1 MLRLQTLGRLRFE
14 GEGTAAL
21 SSRRKELVLLAFLA
35 RRGPRPIS
43 RAEVAALLW
52 EDRDEQ
58 RARQSLRQAL
68 LELRRLVGEGLQ
80 VGPETIA
87 LAERVVDLDAT
98 AFEREVEAGQLDAA
112 VGRWQGDFLTGLEDV
127 GGEELRAWLEA
138 QREALRRR
146 LHTAFTGLCEDA
158 RRRGAWNEGISWAE
172 RWVAALPLDEAGH
185 VCLLRLL
192 DLSGRAEEGL
202 SRYTAFTSELRALE
216 LAPSP
221 ALEQMGLVLER
232 SSASAPPPRLSSAAL
247 FTPMLIGRG
256 PALAELLAAWRVAR
270 EGGGSVV
277 LVEGE
282 LGIGK
287 TRLCEEFLRRL
298 ERESNARM
306 SSRAHGREGPGPVEL
321 GVLAQLTSGLA
332 MAPGLAGARPAALA
346 ALGQIAPA
354 VRTRFPSL
362 SEDSG
367 VDAGQAFGEAVAAAA
382 GEGPV
387 VLFIDDLPQ
396 ADPASLRALL
406 SLIEAPPPGLLVL
419 ATARTGDGEPQVIL
433 SHQPAVRRLKLQ
445 PLSLPEVEL
454 LVGSILELPLEDK
467 RRLASRLHAQGGGS
481 PFYIVEMVSA
491 LADEGMLAPTERGE
505 WHLTTGERRLPLPT
519 SVRDVMTR
527 RLAPLTPAGRLVL
540 EAAAVLGLPFDRALL
555 TEVSGQSPVA
565 VDAALEELLLQRLI
579 RETGVP
585 GCHEFAQELVRHHVE
600 RNVPV
605 ARGEQLSSRAISAL
619 EARATSDP
627 AVAAALVH
635 HRARASTLITA
646 TRRRRRR
653 VLSGAFGAV
662 LVVAALGVGLRLR
675 SSPGPTGTAVAVLPF
690 AVTGG
695 PELGYLRDGIVTL
708 LSTELNGVGS
718 LRITDPR
725 AVLGIAAQISRNPPD
740 VGQGRRVAERLGAG
754 TYVIGDIVEGG
765 GKIRIRA
772 TAHRVGQPSQPIARG
787 ESEGTTGELFQLVD
801 ALAGQLLSGLSGGP
815 YEQLTRVAATTT
827 RSLPA
832 LKAYLEG
839 ERLFR
844 EGAFHPAAREFQ
856 RAVTEDTTFALAY
869 YWLSVAS
876 WWADDSKAIDSA
888 ATRAVRFS
896 SRLSERDRRLFQ
908 AWDAFLSGDAL
919 GAELIYR
926 QIVGAEPE
934 NVEAWLQLGEVL
946 FHSGPRRGYPLAGA
960 RLPFK
965 RVLYFEP
972 EHTSAILHLARIAAS
987 EGRAGELDSLVRR
1000 ILQLN
1005 PAGEWAVEAKALRSF
1020 ARGDAAEQQEVLS
1033 ELRTAI
1039 EGRVWNTARYVA
1051 VGAQNL
1057 PGAEKIIALLT
1068 EPTRPPEVRAFGYI
1082 ARAHLA
1088 LAHGQLRASNAELQP
1103 AFLLDPVSA
1112 LEQRGLLALMPFV
1125 PIAGAGLRA
1134 LRDSVIRGLPST
1146 PAAHLETSH
1155 LATLHE
1161 GVHAELQQYLAAG
1174 LSLRMGD
1181 EAMARNYLQ
1190 RLERPRTSPLAAS
1203 LAQDAAASIRAQMA
1217 LGAGRQA
1224 EAATALEQVQR
1235 LEARVGLIGG
1245 SPFYSQGLE
1254 RYLYGG
1260 IMEKQGRFE
1269 DALRWYSS
1277 FSSNSIFDFVFLAPA
1292 HVHRGR
1298 MLERLGRAR
1307 EAADHYRSA
1316 LELYQD
1322 SDTEF
1327 GPIVKE
1333 AREGLA
1339 RLTVAAPGRRS
1350 GVPITPGISTTQRE
1364 GRTIASRPDRS
1375 PARRIAR

>member
-52 EDRDEQ
+52 QDRDEQ

-80 VGPETIA
+80 VGPDSVA
-87 LAERVVDLDAT
+87 LADRVVDLDAT

-112 VGRWQGDFLTGLEDV
+112 VVRWEGDFLTGLEDV

-146 LHTAFTGLCEDA
+146 LHSAFTGLCEDA
-158 RRRGAWNEGISWAE
+158 RQRGAWNEGISWAE

-192 DLSGRAEEGL
+192 DLSGRTEEAL
-202 SRYTAFTSELRALE
+202 SRYTAFTRELRALD

-221 ALEQMGLVLER
+221 ALEQMGLLLER
-232 SSASAPPPRLSSAAL
+232 SSASAPPPRASSAAL

-270 EGGGSVV
+270 EGGSSVV

-332 MAPGLAGARPAALA
+332 TAPGLAGARPV
-346 ALGQIAPA
+346 ALGALGRIAPA
-354 VRTRFPSL
+354 VRARFPSL

-367 VDAGQAFGEAVAAAA
+367 VDAAEAFGEAVAAAA
-382 GEGPV
+382 EESPV

-396 ADPASLRALL
+396 ADPASLRALI
-406 SLIEAPPPGLLVL
+406 SLIEAPPPGLLLL
-419 ATARTGDGEPQVIL
+419 ATARTGDGEPPVIL

-467 RRLASRLHAQGGGS
+467 HRLASRLHTQGGGS

-491 LADEGMLAPTERGE
+491 LADEGMLAPTERGD

-527 RLAPLTPAGRLVL
+527 RLATLTPTARVAL
-540 EAAAVLGLPFDRALL
+540 EAAAVLALPFDRALL
-555 TEVSGQSPVA
+555 SEVSGQSPVA
-565 VDAALEELLLQRLI
+565 VDAAVEELLLQRLI

-600 RNVPV
+600 REVPV
-605 ARGEQLSSRAISAL
+605 ARGEQLSSRAIRAL
-619 EARATSDP
+619 ESRATSDP

-635 HRARASTLITA
+635 HRARASALTAA

-653 VLSGAFGAV
+653 VLAGAGGA
-662 LVVAALGVGLRLR
+662 LVALAALGVGLRR
-675 SSPGPTGTAVAVLPF
+675 SAPAATDTAVAVLPF
-690 AVTGG
+690 SVTGG
-695 PELGYLRDGIVTL
+695 QELGYLRDGIVTL

-725 AVLGIAAQISRNPPD
+725 AVLGMAAQISRDPPG

-754 TYVIGDIVEGG
+754 TYVTGDIVESG
-765 GKIRIRA
+765 GKIRIKA
-772 TAHRVGQPSQPIARG
+772 TAHRVSQPSQLIARG

-888 ATRAVRFS
+888 AARAVRFS

-919 GAELIYR
+919 GAELTYR
-926 QIVGAEPE
+926 QIVGVEPE

-946 FHSGPRRGYPLAGA
+946 FHSGPRHGYPLAGA
-960 RLPFK
+960 RMPFK

-987 EGRAGELDSLVRR
+987 EGHAAELDSLVRR

-1020 ARGDAAEQQEVLS
+1020 ARGDAAGQQEVLS

-1057 PGAEKIIALLT
+1057 SGAEKIIALLT

-1112 LEQRGLLALMPFV
+1112 LEHRGLLALMPFV
-1125 PIAGAGLRA
+1125 PQPATGLRA

-1155 LATLHE
+1155 LANLHE

-1181 EAMARNYLQ
+1181 EAMARTYLQ
-1190 RLERPRTSPLAAS
+1190 RLERPRTSALAAS
-1203 LAQDAAASIRAQMA
+1203 VAQDAAASIRAQMG

-1224 EAATALEQVQR
+1224 EAASELEQVQR

-1254 RYLYGG
+1254 RYLYAGS
-1260 IMEKQGRFE
+1260 MEKQGRFE
-1269 DALRWYSS
+1269 DALRWYST

-1292 HVHRGR
+1292 RVHRGR

-1307 EAADHYRSA
+1307 EAADQYRSA

-1322 SDTEF
+1322 SDPEF

-1339 RLTVAAPGRRS
+1339 RLTVPAPARGS
-1350 GVPITPGISTTQRE
+1350 AVPITPGISTTQWE
-1364 GRTIASRPDRS
+1364 ERTNASRQDPS
-1375 PARRIAR
+1375 PARHTAR